1 MKKGF
6 TFLEVL
12 ISILLI
18 GIFMASFGVG
28 LYHILNED
36 DLEKIESTCLELSER
51 VMEDYKRTILANWT
65 ASFPVSGNFAS
76 IGYTSY
82 IYTMVITDIT
92 NSLRQFTITVW
103 NDINNNNIL
112 DDFEGKA
119 ILVSLIS
126 RRR

>member
-1 MKKGF
+1 MKRGF

-12 ISILLI
+12 ISILIL

-36 DLEKIESTCLELSER
+36 DMEKIESTCLELSER
-51 VMEDYKRTILANWT
+51 VMEDYRKTILANWT
-65 ASFPVSGNFAS
+65 ASFPISGNFAS

-82 IYTMVITDIT
+82 LYTISITNIT

-103 NDINNNNIL
+103 NDANNNNTL
-112 DDFEGKA
+112 DNFEGKA
-119 ILVSLIS
+119 VLVSLIS

>member
-65 ASFPVSGNFAS
+65 ASFSVSGNFAS

-112 DDFEGKA
+112 DDFEGKS

>member
-28 LYHILNED
+28 LYHVLNED

-65 ASFPVSGNFAS
+65 ASFSVSGNFAS

-112 DDFEGKA
+112 DDFEGKS